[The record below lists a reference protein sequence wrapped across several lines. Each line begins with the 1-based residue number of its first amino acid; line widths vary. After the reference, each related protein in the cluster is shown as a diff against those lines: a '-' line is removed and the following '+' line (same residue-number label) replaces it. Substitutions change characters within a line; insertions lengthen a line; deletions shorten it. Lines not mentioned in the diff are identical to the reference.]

1 MLNLNAL
8 LMTANAVAYLGVLA
22 MVGPVA
28 VQRLRSVSRLA
39 LVGVLGGLAAACS
52 SETLRMSG
60 DPFASPFKSSASAEP
75 SVMTLSA
82 TVRPSR
88 SSRARYTAAKPPR
101 PITSSIR

>member
-60 DPFASPFKSSASAEP
+60 DPFANPHGHGRCFGHGCGHRHRGRDDSPKGYGAP
-75 SVMTLSA
+75 SQHA
-82 TVRPSR
+82 RPD
-88 SSRARYTAAKPPR
+88 ARGD
-101 PITSSIR
+101 